1 MPSGL
6 TKAAGLEGFSDSIS
20 VKKLSTPLRLSSAI
34 VRCLPPSPSRHVF
47 SQDFQNQAI
56 LGQETKAKSSYS
68 SVDSDENWQQNQVQ
82 LQEKTLEE
90 NEAGSVRSQQWQ
102 DSLR

>member
-1 MPSGL
+1 F
-6 TKAAGLEGFSDSIS
+6 A
-20 VKKLSTPLRLSSAI
+20 
-34 VRCLPPSPSRHVF
+34 
-47 SQDFQNQAI
+47 QDFQNQAI